1 MTIGALALGDCDI
14 TDVDSDVSAEHARIW
29 RSDQDGWLVKDLGS
43 SNGTFVVDGANRI
56 QNELQG
62 DAVAALHAGDE
73 LHLGN
78 STVFAVV
85 EGMPE
90 RWA

>member
-1 MTIGALALGDCDI
+1 MSILMSRPSML
-14 TDVDSDVSAEHARIW
+14 VSGVATAMAGLLKIW
-29 RSDQDGWLVKDLGS
+29 VPRMERSS
-43 SNGTFVVDGANRI
+43 CDGADRAENKV
-56 QNELQG
+56 QG
-62 DAVAALHAGDE
+62 DTAVSLHAGDE
-73 LHLGN
+73 LHLGA

>member
-1 MTIGALALGDCDI
+1 MTLGALALGESDI

-29 RSDQDGWLVKDLGS
+29 RSDCDGWLVKDLGS
-43 SNGTFVVDGANRI
+43 SNGTLVVDGADRAENKV
-56 QNELQG
+56 QG
-62 DAVAALHAGDE
+62 DTAVSLHAGDE
-73 LHLGN
+73 LHLGA